1 MRFGFSARVGSHNVF
16 VVGLIDLYTNGN
28 AGTDEQAFDL
38 NQQLIAAHAAA
49 MDAVAD
55 ESAPTS
61 LDLENI
67 LAKKFESSPCVCSD
81 HMRYF
86 LWDSSQ
92 NSIAQE
98 ETPSENKSYA
108 DFLLQP
114 FDMENTYIPR

>member
-1 MRFGFSARVGSHNVF
+1 M
-16 VVGLIDLYTNGN
+16 YTNGN

-38 NQQLIAAHAAA
+38 NQQLVAAHTAALE
-49 MDAVAD
+49 AVAD
-55 ESAPTS
+55 DKAPTS
-61 LDLENI
+61 LDLEDV
-67 LAKKFESSPCVCSD
+67 LAKIFESSPCVCSD

-92 NSIAQE
+92 NSLPPE
-98 ETPSENKSYA
+98 ETPSAHKSYA